1 MDVHYN
7 VSALS
12 GLSGNSVQ
20 LPLSVLFVCTGNSCR
35 SILAE
40 GLLTHHGGSR
50 VQAYSAGSNPAGF
63 VHPLTLETLANR
75 GIELPDAR
83 SKSWDEF
90 EGQALDCVLTVCD
103 AAAGEACPLFSGP
116 ALRAHWGVPD
126 PAGFEGDEPTRHA
139 YFEEVCDRLET
150 AVRALLALPLE
161 QLDEAELQRQLD
173 TITIA

>member
-1 MDVHYN
+1 M
-7 VSALS
+7 
-12 GLSGNSVQ
+12 Q

-63 VHPLTLETLANR
+63 VHPLALETLANR

-90 EGQALDCVLTVCD
+90 ESQALDCVLTVCD

-161 QLDEAELQRQLD
+161 QLDETELQRQLD

>member
-1 MDVHYN
+1 M
-7 VSALS
+7 
-12 GLSGNSVQ
+12 Q

-40 GLLTHHGGSR
+40 GLLTHHGGNR

-63 VHPLTLETLANR
+63 VHPLALETLANR

-90 EGQALDCVLTVCD
+90 DGQALDCVLTVCD

-161 QLDEAELQRQLD
+161 QLDETELQRQLD

>member
-1 MDVHYN
+1 M
-7 VSALS
+7 
-12 GLSGNSVQ
+12 Q

-40 GLLTHHGGSR
+40 GLLTHHGGNR

-63 VHPLTLETLANR
+63 VHPLALETLANR

-90 EGQALDCVLTVCD
+90 DGQALDCVLTVCD

-150 AVRALLALPLE
+150 AVQALLALPLK

-173 TITIA
+173 AITIA